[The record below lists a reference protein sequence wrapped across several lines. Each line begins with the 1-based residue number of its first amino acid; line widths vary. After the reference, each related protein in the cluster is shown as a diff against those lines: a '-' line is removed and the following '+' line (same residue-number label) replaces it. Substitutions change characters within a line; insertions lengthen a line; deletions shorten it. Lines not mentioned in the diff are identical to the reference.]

1 MIDLKENEVVGTAMD
16 TIRAKFGQAKTEKL
30 VNAIVEADQLADL
43 KEEHQDMVRYGI
55 ENTDYTTGRPK
66 KKTHTRKAFSYREKR
81 NGPFFE
87 RGAALPQKTAV
98 FYTDLRKYNPY
109 HDERGRFSS
118 KNQFRTYSADRRIP
132 KPWGE
137 NNSMAEHLDPKTG
150 KISAD
155 RVKLY
160 NQIINKYLAG
170 VEPPTDG

>member
-132 KPWGE
+132 NP
-137 NNSMAEHLDPKTG
+137 
-150 KISAD
+150 
-155 RVKLY
+155 
-160 NQIINKYLAG
+160 G
-170 VEPPTDG
+170 VRTTAWRNTSTPRPGRSVLIE